1 MEVTQIANIVNG
13 VSSEILGES
22 AIQTEDLSNVVDMG
36 NAIFSN
42 TSYDK
47 FVKSLID
54 HIGRV
59 KFVNRS
65 YTGQSLALLRD
76 SWQYGAVL
84 QKISEL
90 DLPEATETETWNLT
104 DGASYDPNVFTKPNV
119 ASKFYNK
126 RVTFEVDRSIAD
138 IQARSAFDSATQLN
152 AFISMLFNG
161 IDKSIEVKLQG
172 LSERVVN
179 NMIARTFATEFPN
192 VVDNDYSGKTGVK
205 AVNLLYTYN
214 QKFSK
219 SLTAAACLYDA
230 DFLKWAAKWIRMY
243 SSRLTKMSTLFNVG
257 GLPRFTPKNL
267 QHLILLDSFAT
278 SAEMYLQSDTFHNE
292 LVSMNDG
299 SEPNYIE
306 VPYWQGSG
314 VAYDDDSISKIN
326 VTIDNENGNTK
337 TLTASGILGVL
348 FDHESC
354 GICCEDRRVDTNY
367 NAKANFTNYFYKQTA
382 NYFGDSNENFVVFYV
397 A

>member
-1 MEVTQIANIVNG
+1 MDVKQVADIVNG
-13 VSSEILGES
+13 MTSELIGEN

-36 NAIFSN
+36 NQLFDN

-47 FVKSLID
+47 FVRSLID

-59 KFVNRS
+59 MFVNRAYQGS
-65 YTGQSLALLRD
+65 SLALRRD
-76 SWQYGAVL
+76 GWEYGAVME
-84 QKISEL
+84 KITETE
-90 DLPEATETETWNLT
+90 LPEATENEAWNLT
-104 DGASYDPNVFTKPNV
+104 DGASYDNQVFHKPNV
-119 ASKFYNK
+119 AAKFYNK
-126 RVTFEVDRSIAD
+126 RSVFEVDRSIAD
-138 IQARSAFDSATQLN
+138 MQARSAFSNPTQLN
-152 AFISMLFNG
+152 AFVSMLFNG
-161 IDKSIEVKLQG
+161 IDKSIEVKLQA
-172 LSERVVN
+172 LSERVIN
-179 NMIARTFATEFPN
+179 NMIARTFAAEFPS

-219 SLTAAACLYDA
+219 SLTAAACLYDE

-257 GLPRFTPKNL
+257 GLPRFTPSNL
-267 QHLILLDSFAT
+267 QHLILLDNFST

-292 LVSMNDG
+292 LVAMPD
-299 SEPNYIE
+299 YIE

-314 VAYDDDSISKIN
+314 TAYDDDSISKIN

-348 FDHESC
+348 FDHEAC
-354 GICCEDRRVDTNY
+354 GICCEERRTDTFY
-367 NAKANFTNYFYKQTA
+367 NPKGNFTNYYYKQFA
-382 NYFGDSNENFVVFYV
+382 NYYGDSNENFIVFYV

>member
-1 MEVTQIANIVNG
+1 MEVTQIADIVNG

-22 AIQTEDLSNVVDMG
+22 AIQTENLSNVVDMG

-59 KFVNRS
+59 MFVNRA
-65 YTGQSLALLRD
+65 YTGSTLALRRD
-76 SWQYGAVL
+76 GWEYGAVME
-84 QKISEL
+84 KITETE
-90 DLPEATETETWNLT
+90 LPEAVENEMYNLT
-104 DGASYDPNVFTKPNV
+104 DGASYDPNVYNRPSV
-119 ASKFYNK
+119 QAKFYNK
-126 RVTFEVDRSIAD
+126 RTVFEIDRSIAD
-138 IQARSAFDSATQLN
+138 MQARSAFSSATQLN
-152 AFISMLFNG
+152 AFVSMLFNG
-161 IDKSIEVKLQG
+161 IDKSLEVKLQG
-172 LSERVVN
+172 LSERVIN
-179 NMIARTFATEFPN
+179 NMIARTFAAEFPN
-192 VVDNDYSGKTGVK
+192 VVDNNYSGKTGVK

-219 SLTAAACLYDA
+219 SLTAAACLYDV
-230 DFLKWAAKWIRMY
+230 DFLRWAAKWIRMY
-243 SSRLTKMSTLFNVG
+243 SSRLTKMSTLFNAG

-292 LVSMNDG
+292 LVSMPD
-299 SEPNYIE
+299 YIE
-306 VPYWQGSG
+306 VPFWQGSG

-326 VTIDNENGNTK
+326 VTIDNENGSTK
-337 TLTASGILGVL
+337 SLTATGILGVL

-354 GICCEDRRVDTNY
+354 GICCEERRVDSAY
-367 NAKANFTNYFYKQTA
+367 NAKANFTNYFYKAFA
-382 NYFGDSNENFVVFYV
+382 NYYGDSNENFVVFYV

>member
-1 MEVTQIANIVNG
+1 MDVSQVADIVNG
-13 VSSEILGES
+13 MTSELIGES

-36 NAIFSN
+36 NQIFEN

-47 FVKSLID
+47 FVRSLID

-59 KFVNRS
+59 MFVNRAYQGS
-65 YTGQSLALLRD
+65 SLALRRD
-76 SWQYGAVL
+76 GWEYGAVME
-84 QKISEL
+84 KITETE
-90 DLPEATETETWNLT
+90 LPEATENEAWNLT
-104 DGASYDPNVFTKPNV
+104 DGASYDNQVFHKPNV
-119 ASKFYNK
+119 AAKFYNK
-126 RVTFEVDRSIAD
+126 RSVFEVDRSIAD
-138 IQARSAFDSATQLN
+138 MQARSAFSNPTQLN
-152 AFISMLFNG
+152 AFVSMLFNG
-161 IDKSIEVKLQG
+161 IDKSIEVKLQA
-172 LSERVVN
+172 LSERVIN
-179 NMIARTFATEFPN
+179 NMIARTFAAEFPS
-192 VVDNDYSGKTGVK
+192 VVDNNYSGKTGVK

-219 SLTAAACLYDA
+219 SLTAAACLYDE

-257 GLPRFTPKNL
+257 GLPRFTPSNL
-267 QHLILLDSFAT
+267 QHLILLDNFST

-292 LVSMNDG
+292 LVAMPD
-299 SEPNYIE
+299 YIE

-314 VAYDDDSISKIN
+314 TAYDDDSISKIN

-348 FDHESC
+348 FDHEAC
-354 GICCEDRRVDTNY
+354 GICCEERRTDTFY
-367 NAKANFTNYFYKQTA
+367 NPKGNFTNYYYKQFA
-382 NYFGDSNENFVVFYV
+382 NYYGDSNENFIVFYV

>member
-1 MEVTQIANIVNG
+1 MDVRQVADIVNG
-13 VSSEILGES
+13 MTAELIGES

-36 NAIFSN
+36 NQIFDN

-47 FVKSLID
+47 FVRSLID

-59 KFVNRS
+59 MFVNRAYQGS
-65 YTGQSLALLRD
+65 SLALRRD
-76 SWQYGAVL
+76 GWEYGAVME
-84 QKISEL
+84 KITETE
-90 DLPEATETETWNLT
+90 LPEATENEAWNLT
-104 DGASYDPNVFTKPNV
+104 DGASYDNQIFHKPNV
-119 ASKFYNK
+119 AAKFYNK
-126 RVTFEVDRSIAD
+126 RSVFEVDRSIAD
-138 IQARSAFDSATQLN
+138 MQARSAFSNPTQLN
-152 AFISMLFNG
+152 AFVSMLFNG
-161 IDKSIEVKLQG
+161 IDKSIEVKLQA
-172 LSERVVN
+172 LSERVIN
-179 NMIARTFATEFPN
+179 NMIARTFAAEFPS
-192 VVDNDYSGKTGVK
+192 VVNNDYSGKTGVK

-219 SLTAAACLYDA
+219 SLTAAACLYDE

-257 GLPRFTPKNL
+257 GLPRFTPSNL
-267 QHLILLDSFAT
+267 QHLILLDNFST

-292 LVSMNDG
+292 LVAMPD
-299 SEPNYIE
+299 YIE

-314 VAYDDDSISKIN
+314 TAYDDDSISKIN

-348 FDHESC
+348 FDHEAC
-354 GICCEDRRVDTNY
+354 GICCEERRTDTFY
-367 NAKANFTNYFYKQTA
+367 NPKGNFTNYYYKQFA
-382 NYFGDSNENFVVFYV
+382 NYYGDSNENFIVFYV

>member
-1 MEVTQIANIVNG
+1 MDVSQVADIVNG
-13 VSSEILGES
+13 MTSELIGES

-36 NAIFSN
+36 NQIFDN

-47 FVKSLID
+47 FVRSLID

-59 KFVNRS
+59 MFVNRAYQGS
-65 YTGQSLALLRD
+65 SLALRRD
-76 SWQYGAVL
+76 GWEYGAVME
-84 QKISEL
+84 KITETE
-90 DLPEATETETWNLT
+90 LPEATENEAWNLT
-104 DGASYDPNVFTKPNV
+104 DGASYDNQVFHKPNV
-119 ASKFYNK
+119 AAKFYNK
-126 RVTFEVDRSIAD
+126 RSVFEVDRSIAD
-138 IQARSAFDSATQLN
+138 MQARSAFSNPTQLN

-161 IDKSIEVKLQG
+161 IDKSIEVKLQA
-172 LSERVVN
+172 LSERVIN
-179 NMIARTFATEFPN
+179 NMIARTFADEFPS
-192 VVDNDYSGKTGVK
+192 VVDNNYSGKTGVK

-219 SLTAAACLYDA
+219 SLTAAACLYDE

-257 GLPRFTPKNL
+257 GLPRFTPSNL
-267 QHLILLDSFAT
+267 QHLILLDNFST

-292 LVSMNDG
+292 LVAMPD
-299 SEPNYIE
+299 YIE

-314 VAYDDDSISKIN
+314 TSYDDDSISKIN

-337 TLTASGILGVL
+337 TLTATGILGVL
-348 FDHESC
+348 FDHEAC
-354 GICCEDRRVDTNY
+354 GICCEERRTDTFY
-367 NAKANFTNYFYKQTA
+367 NPKGNFTNYYYKQFA
-382 NYFGDSNENFVVFYV
+382 NYYGDSNENFIVFYV

>member
-1 MEVTQIANIVNG
+1 MDVSQVADIVNG
-13 VSSEILGES
+13 MTSELIGES

-36 NAIFSN
+36 NQIFDN

-59 KFVNRS
+59 MFVNRS
-65 YTGQSLALLRD
+65 YQGSSLALRRD
-76 SWQYGAVL
+76 GWEYGAVME
-84 QKISEL
+84 KITETE
-90 DLPEATETETWNLT
+90 LPEATENEAWNLT
-104 DGASYDPNVFTKPNV
+104 DGASYDNQVFHKPNV
-119 ASKFYNK
+119 AAKFYNK
-126 RVTFEVDRSIAD
+126 RSVFEVDRSIAD
-138 IQARSAFDSATQLN
+138 MQARSAFSNPTQLN
-152 AFISMLFNG
+152 AFVSMLFNG
-161 IDKSIEVKLQG
+161 IDKSIEVKLQA
-172 LSERVVN
+172 LSERVIN
-179 NMIARTFATEFPN
+179 NMIARTFAAEFPS
-192 VVDNDYSGKTGVK
+192 VVDNNYSGKTGVK

-219 SLTAAACLYDA
+219 SLTAAACLYDE

-257 GLPRFTPKNL
+257 GLPRFTPSNL
-267 QHLILLDSFAT
+267 QHLILLDNFST

-292 LVSMNDG
+292 LVAMPD
-299 SEPNYIE
+299 YIE

-314 VAYDDDSISKIN
+314 TAYDDDSISKIN

-348 FDHESC
+348 FDHEAC
-354 GICCEDRRVDTNY
+354 GICCEERRTDTFY
-367 NAKANFTNYFYKQTA
+367 NPKGNFTNYYYKQFA
-382 NYFGDSNENFVVFYV
+382 NYYGDSNENFIVFYV

>member
-1 MEVTQIANIVNG
+1 MDVKQVADIVNG
-13 VSSEILGES
+13 MTSELIGDS

-36 NAIFSN
+36 NQIFDN

-47 FVKSLID
+47 FVRSLID

-59 KFVNRS
+59 MFVNRAYQGS
-65 YTGQSLALLRD
+65 SLALRRD
-76 SWQYGAVL
+76 GWEFGSVM
-84 QKISEL
+84 QKISETE
-90 DLPEATETETWNLT
+90 LPEATENEAWNLT
-104 DGASYDPNVFTKPNV
+104 DGASYDNQVFHKPNV
-119 ASKFYNK
+119 AAKFYNK
-126 RVTFEVDRSIAD
+126 RSVFEVDRSIAD
-138 IQARSAFDSATQLN
+138 MQARSAFSNATQLN
-152 AFISMLFNG
+152 AFVSMLFNG
-161 IDKSIEVKLQG
+161 IDKSIEVKLQA
-172 LSERVVN
+172 LSERVIN
-179 NMIARTFATEFPN
+179 NMIARTFAAEFPS
-192 VVDNDYSGKTGVK
+192 VVNNNYSGMTGVK

-219 SLTAAACLYDA
+219 SLTAAACLYDE

-257 GLPRFTPKNL
+257 GLPRFTPANL
-267 QHLILLDSFAT
+267 QHLILLDNFST

-292 LVSMNDG
+292 LVAMPD
-299 SEPNYIE
+299 YIE

-314 VAYDDDSISKIN
+314 TAYDDDSISKIN

-348 FDHESC
+348 FDHEAC
-354 GICCEDRRVDTNY
+354 GICCEERRTDTFY
-367 NAKANFTNYFYKQTA
+367 NPKGNFTNYYYKQFA
-382 NYFGDSNENFVVFYV
+382 NYYGDSNENFIVFYV

>member
-36 NAIFSN
+36 RAIFDN

-47 FVKSLID
+47 FVRSLID

-59 KFVNRS
+59 MFVNRT
-65 YTGQSLALLRD
+65 YTGTSLALRRD
-76 SWQYGAVL
+76 GWEYGAVM
-84 QKISEL
+84 QKLTEL
-90 DLPEATETETWNLT
+90 ELPEATENEAWNLT
-104 DGASYDPNVFTKPNV
+104 DGASYDPNVFNRPNV
-119 ASKFYNK
+119 ASKMYNK
-126 RVTFEVDRSIAD
+126 RSVFEIDRSIAD
-138 IQARSAFDSATQLN
+138 IQVRSAFSNATQLN

-161 IDKSIEVKLQG
+161 IDKSLEVKLQG
-172 LSERVVN
+172 LSERVIN
-179 NMIARTFATEFPN
+179 NMIARTFAAEFPS
-192 VVDNDYSGKTGVK
+192 VVDNDYSGRTGVK

-243 SSRLTKMSTLFNVG
+243 SSRLTKMSNLFNVG
-257 GLPRFTPKNL
+257 GLPRFTPTNL

-292 LVSMNDG
+292 LVSMPD
-299 SEPNYIE
+299 YIE
-306 VPYWQGSG
+306 VPFWQGSG
-314 VAYDDDSISKIN
+314 TAYDDDSISKIN

-367 NAKANFTNYFYKQTA
+367 NPKGNFTNYFYKAFA
-382 NYFGDSNENFVVFYV
+382 NYYGDSNENFVVFYV

>member
-1 MEVTQIANIVNG
+1 MDIKQVADIVNG
-13 VSSEILGES
+13 MTSELIGDS

-36 NAIFSN
+36 NQIFDN

-47 FVKSLID
+47 FVRSLID

-59 KFVNRS
+59 MFVNRS
-65 YTGQSLALLRD
+65 YQGSSLALRRD
-76 SWQYGAVL
+76 GWEFGSVM
-84 QKISEL
+84 QKISETE
-90 DLPEATETETWNLT
+90 LPEATENEAWNLT
-104 DGASYDPNVFTKPNV
+104 DGASYDNQVFHKPNV
-119 ASKFYNK
+119 AAKFYNK
-126 RVTFEVDRSIAD
+126 RSVFEVDRSIAD
-138 IQARSAFDSATQLN
+138 MQARSAFSNATQLN
-152 AFISMLFNG
+152 AFVSMLFNG
-161 IDKSIEVKLQG
+161 IDKSIEVKLQA
-172 LSERVVN
+172 LSERVIN
-179 NMIARTFATEFPN
+179 NMIARTFAAEFPS
-192 VVDNDYSGKTGVK
+192 VVNNNYSGMTGVK

-219 SLTAAACLYDA
+219 SLTAAACLYDE

-257 GLPRFTPKNL
+257 GLPRFTPANL
-267 QHLILLDSFAT
+267 QHLILLDNFST

-292 LVSMNDG
+292 LVAMPD
-299 SEPNYIE
+299 YIE

-314 VAYDDDSISKIN
+314 TAYDDDSISKIN

-348 FDHESC
+348 FDHEAC
-354 GICCEDRRVDTNY
+354 GICCEERRTDTFY
-367 NAKANFTNYFYKQTA
+367 NPKGNFTNYYYKQYA
-382 NYFGDSNENFVVFYV
+382 NYYGDSNENFIVFYV

>member
-1 MEVTQIANIVNG
+1 MDVSQVADIVNG
-13 VSSEILGES
+13 MTSELIGES

-36 NAIFSN
+36 NQIFDN

-47 FVKSLID
+47 FVRSLID

-59 KFVNRS
+59 MFVNRAYQGS
-65 YTGQSLALLRD
+65 SLALRRD
-76 SWQYGAVL
+76 GWEYGAVME
-84 QKISEL
+84 KITETE
-90 DLPEATETETWNLT
+90 LPEATENEAWNLT
-104 DGASYDPNVFTKPNV
+104 DGASYDNQVFHKPNV
-119 ASKFYNK
+119 AAKFYNK
-126 RVTFEVDRSIAD
+126 RSVFEVDRSIAD
-138 IQARSAFDSATQLN
+138 MQARSAFSNPTQLN
-152 AFISMLFNG
+152 AFVSMLFNG
-161 IDKSIEVKLQG
+161 IDKSIEVKLQA
-172 LSERVVN
+172 LSERVIN
-179 NMIARTFATEFPN
+179 NMIARTFAAEFPS
-192 VVDNDYSGKTGVK
+192 VVNNNYSGMTGVK

-219 SLTAAACLYDA
+219 SLTAAACLYDE

-257 GLPRFTPKNL
+257 GLPRFTPSNL
-267 QHLILLDSFAT
+267 QHLILLDNFST

-292 LVSMNDG
+292 LVAMPD
-299 SEPNYIE
+299 YIE

-314 VAYDDDSISKIN
+314 TAYDDDSISKIN

-348 FDHESC
+348 FDHEAC
-354 GICCEDRRVDTNY
+354 GICCEERKTDTFY
-367 NAKANFTNYFYKQTA
+367 NPKGNFTNYYYKQYA
-382 NYFGDSNENFVVFYV
+382 NYYGDSNENFIVFYV

>member
-1 MEVTQIANIVNG
+1 MDVSQVADIVNG
-13 VSSEILGES
+13 MTSELIGEN

-36 NAIFSN
+36 NQLFDN

-47 FVKSLID
+47 FVRSLID

-59 KFVNRS
+59 MFVNRAYQGS
-65 YTGQSLALLRD
+65 SLALRRD
-76 SWQYGAVL
+76 GWEYGAVME
-84 QKISEL
+84 KITETE
-90 DLPEATETETWNLT
+90 LPEATENEAWNLT
-104 DGASYDPNVFTKPNV
+104 DGASYDNQVFHKPNV
-119 ASKFYNK
+119 AAKFYNK
-126 RVTFEVDRSIAD
+126 RSVFEVDRSIAD
-138 IQARSAFDSATQLN
+138 MQARSAFSNPTQLN
-152 AFISMLFNG
+152 AFVSMLFNG
-161 IDKSIEVKLQG
+161 IDKSIEVKLQA
-172 LSERVVN
+172 LSERVIN
-179 NMIARTFATEFPN
+179 NMIARTFAAEFPS

-219 SLTAAACLYDA
+219 SLTAAACLYDE

-257 GLPRFTPKNL
+257 GLPRFTPSNL
-267 QHLILLDSFAT
+267 QHLILLDNFST

-292 LVSMNDG
+292 LVAMPD
-299 SEPNYIE
+299 YIE

-314 VAYDDDSISKIN
+314 TAYDDDSISKIN

-348 FDHESC
+348 FDHEAC
-354 GICCEDRRVDTNY
+354 GICCEERRTDTFY
-367 NAKANFTNYFYKQTA
+367 NPKGNFTNYYYKQFA
-382 NYFGDSNENFVVFYV
+382 NYYGDSNENFIVFYV